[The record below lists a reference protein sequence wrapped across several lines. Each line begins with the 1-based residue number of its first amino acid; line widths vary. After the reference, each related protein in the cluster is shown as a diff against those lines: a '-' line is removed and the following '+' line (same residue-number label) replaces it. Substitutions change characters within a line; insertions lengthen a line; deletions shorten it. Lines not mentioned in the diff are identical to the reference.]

1 MNIICDV
8 AIIGSG
14 LAGLRSALES
24 CLSSDTIVI
33 SKTAP
38 MRAHSTSAQGGVNA
52 ALDWEID
59 SWETHV
65 FDTVKGSDYL
75 ADQDAVEILCR
86 EGIERVYEADQWGTL
101 FDRDE
106 KKGIAQRFTG
116 GAQNPRCCFAG
127 DITGHEIMQ
136 TYFEQVLSNDISVY
150 DEIYVLSLAV
160 ERGKCIGIVAWDM
173 KKGEIVS
180 ISAKAVVLATGGYGR
195 VYLRTSN
202 SFGCTG
208 DGMNLAYQAGAP
220 LKDMEFV
227 QFHPTSL
234 AGRNILITET
244 ARGEGGYL
252 RNIQGERFMKN
263 YAPDHM
269 ELAPRDIVS
278 RSIQNEINEGRGFE
292 NEYVLLDLTHIDEE
306 VTKEKL
312 PQISE
317 IGKIFAGIDIS
328 SEPIPVQPAQHYS
341 MGGIKANIW
350 GETTIK
356 GLFAAGECACISV
369 HGANRLGGNSM
380 LETMVIGRRAG
391 AKAAEYAGNT
401 ALVKI
406 PRKFAE
412 EQQNRIEGILKRK
425 KGDAPLRISQA
436 LRKIMWE
443 NVGIFRSRTR
453 LENAIRTIAGLKKDF
468 DTVCA
473 GDDSLIYNNDL
484 LDIFEL
490 ESMINLAEVI
500 VLGAFLREESRGS
513 HYREDFPNRDDKKF
527 LKHTIAQKGEPGPRI
542 TYEDVTITKYSPMER
557 KY

>member
-1 MNIICDV
+1 MR
-8 AIIGSG
+8 A
-14 LAGLRSALES
+14 ALVS
-24 CLSSDTIVI
+24 CFSSDTILI
-33 SKTAP
+33 SKTSP

-75 ADQDAVEILCR
+75 ADQDAVEVLCK
-86 EGIERVYEADQWGTL
+86 EGIERVHEIDQWGTL

-106 KKGIAQRFTG
+106 KGDIAQRFAG
-116 GAQNPRCCFAG
+116 GATNPRCCFAG

-136 TYFEQVLSNDISVY
+136 TYFEQVLKNDITIY
-150 DEIYVLSLAV
+150 DEFYVLSLIV
-160 ERGKCIGIVAWDM
+160 ENGTCHGVLAWDM
-173 KKGEIVS
+173 KKGELVS
-180 ISAKAVVLATGGYGR
+180 IASKATVLATGGYGR
-195 VYLRTSN
+195 VYLKTSN

-208 DGMNLAYQAGAP
+208 DGMNLAYKADIP
-220 LKDMEFV
+220 LKDLEFV

-252 RNIQGERFMKN
+252 LNTEGDRFMKK
-263 YAPDHM
+263 YAPERM

-278 RSIQNEINEGRGFE
+278 RSIQKEINEGRGFE
-292 NEYVLLDLTHIDEE
+292 NEHVLLDLTHINED
-306 VTKEKL
+306 VIKEKL

-317 IGKIFAGIDIS
+317 IGKIYGGIDIS

-350 GETTIK
+350 GETSIK

-391 AKAAEYAGNT
+391 IRAAEYAKDVES
-401 ALVKI
+401 AKI
-406 PRKFAE
+406 PKGFFE
-412 EQQNRIEGILKRK
+412 EQEKRIQEILKRK
-425 KGDAPLRISQA
+425 EGTSPLQIQKT
-436 LRKIMWE
+436 LKKTMWE
-443 NVGIFRSRTR
+443 NVGIFRSQEM
-453 LENAIRTIAGLKKDF
+453 LETALKTIARLRKDF
-468 DTVCA
+468 DNVCA
-473 GDDSLIYNNDL
+473 CDESLIYNNDL
-484 LDIFEL
+484 LEILEL

-500 VLGAFLREESRGS
+500 TVGALLREESRGS
-513 HYREDFPNRDDKKF
+513 HYREDFPRRDDRRF
-527 LKHTIAQKGEPGPRI
+527 LKHTIARRGETGPHI
-542 TYEDVTITKYSPMER
+542 TYEDVTITKYQPTER